1 MEEFVISILR
11 NVYVISK
18 SNIHHNGMLSGPFIS
33 TKYQKYT
40 RQTGKIYDT
49 LIMVLNK
56 INAVSG
62 KLN

>member
-1 MEEFVISILR
+1 MEELVISILWS
-11 NVYVISK
+11 VWLFLKVIL
-18 SNIHHNGMLSGPFIS
+18 HHNDMLSDPSIS

-56 INAVSG
+56 INAISG

>member
-1 MEEFVISILR
+1 MLFLKVIL
-11 NVYVISK
+11 
-18 SNIHHNGMLSGPFIS
+18 HHNDMLSDPFIS

-56 INAVSG
+56 INAISG

>member
-1 MEEFVISILR
+1 MEELVISILWS
-11 NVYVISK
+11 VCVIS
-18 SNIHHNGMLSGPFIS
+18 NHNDMLSDPFIS

-56 INAVSG
+56 INAISG